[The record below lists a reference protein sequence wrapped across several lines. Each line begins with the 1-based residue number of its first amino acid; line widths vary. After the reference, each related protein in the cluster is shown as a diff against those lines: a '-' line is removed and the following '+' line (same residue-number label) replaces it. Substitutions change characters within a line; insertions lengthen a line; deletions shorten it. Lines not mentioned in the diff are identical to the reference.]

1 MLYTADIN
9 FIIFIGVLFMS
20 LGILFPGQGSQSI
33 GMLADLNSSY
43 NIVSEV
49 FEEASDLLSYDLW
62 KVAKNGP
69 ESKINDTEFT
79 QPIMLC
85 AAFATWKIWQD
96 EGGDK
101 PIYFAGH
108 SFGEYTALC
117 ASGSLKFKDAIKLV
131 KIRARCMKDAPSG
144 NMAAIIG
151 IDYQQLKSI
160 YDKNTLSEV
169 SIANINAPGQIVISG
184 SKEGVDQLS
193 ELALSNKAKKVI
205 PLPVS
210 VAAHSSLMIEQ
221 AEIFKDYVNDIKFMK
236 PTIPVI
242 NNVDV
247 KTQQDDNLIK
257 DALVRQ
263 LYSSVRWVE
272 TIEFMEQQGVD
283 MLLEL
288 GPGKVLTSFNK
299 RIDSSIMSLSVSD
312 SNSLETALETTSGI

>member
-1 MLYTADIN
+1 MNNLA
-9 FIIFIGVLFMS
+9 FI
-20 LGILFPGQGSQSI
+20 FPGQGSQYSLMGLSLYQNYPIAKKIFSKSNSI
-33 GMLADLNSSY
+33 LGYDIREMCCSENSDS
-43 NIVSEV
+43 
-49 FEEASDLLSYDLW
+49 L
-62 KVAKNGP
+62 
-69 ESKINDTEFT
+69 NDTEFT

-85 AAFATWKIWQD
+85 AAFAVWKIWQD

-131 KIRARCMKDAPSG
+131 KIRAQCMKNAPSG

-210 VAAHSSLMIEQ
+210 VAAHSSLMIGQ

-247 KTQQDDNLIK
+247 KTQQDDSLIK

-299 RIDSSIMSLSVSD
+299 RIDSSIISLSVSD